1 MSKIQIEGSE
11 LDALAN
17 ELANAESQATT
28 AARSLVWHISSLT
41 VGITEASTAE
51 IEVLKDELEHSI
63 KQYSNDLDELQAYV
77 RYTKEK
83 MEEAELKIMAQ
94 LSLLGGES
102 IDVYVMQK
110 IFGEDY
116 FANSNKLSVIGSPL
130 VSSMLLLSLLPSF
143 KGTVVHRGKN
153 NQLHNVRV
161 DYNSNSILCSTRNV
175 LHPKVV
181 QNWMGY
187 TYETVKNGALAWS
200 IMAQKEYSKIENNT
214 LPIAHPP
221 LLNNNFSFAQK
232 RMQAAFQD
240 LKNIMGRGKQ
250 AFDTLQTTVNLIS
263 AQEDGDVKH
272 VISTSNSDKSSHHKD
287 KNLDKKPS
295 VWSQIRNGA
304 WDGAKEAVYDTVDG
318 AKTFVA
324 HPIKTTVATGE
335 SIANVARHPV
345 LASKSAWETID
356 EQIINGDAY
365 SRSHFGS
372 YASLQLVGA
381 KGASA
386 VVKGGLKQAA
396 KSEAAVAVKKATL
409 TGTEYTKTKVQAGYQ
424 SLTQQRLNYEVAG
437 IGKINIPSLQHVE
450 TPDAKNQMYQ
460 AAPYTYTD
468 LHTGEEK
475 TVSLRMGHKKNDV
488 HPITG
493 VPYDSDGFPIFDFK
507 FQTHIDPSFYLKND
521 TAQFKEAARLLYEE
535 TKKDPVLASKFT
547 EREIQMFGKGIKPK
561 GYTWHHHQDEG
572 KMQLV
577 DEFIHSKTGHTGG
590 RHIWGG
596 GKEYR

>member
-1 MSKIQIEGSE
+1 MSKIQIKGSE

-17 ELANAESQATT
+17 ELANAESQAST

-51 IEVLKDELEHSI
+51 IETLKDELEHSI
-63 KQYSNDLDELQAYV
+63 KQYSNHLDELQAYV

-102 IDVYVMQK
+102 INMYTLQK
-110 IFGEDY
+110 IFGENH

-143 KGTVVHRGKN
+143 KDTVVHRGKN

-161 DYNSNSILCSTRNV
+161 DYNSNSILHSTRNT

-200 IMAQKEYSKIENNT
+200 IMAQKEYIKIKNNT
-214 LPIAHPP
+214 LPVAP
-221 LLNNNFSFAQK
+221 LMNNNFSFAQK

-240 LKNIMGRGKQ
+240 MKNIMGRGKQ
-250 AFDTLQTTVNLIS
+250 AFGILQTTVNLIS
-263 AQEDGDVKH
+263 TQEDEDVKH
-272 VISTSNSDKSSHHKD
+272 VTSTSNSA
-287 KNLDKKPS
+287 KPS

-304 WDGAKEAVYDTVDG
+304 WDGAKEAVHDTVDG

-345 LASKSAWETID
+345 IASKSAWETID

-396 KSEAAVAVKKATL
+396 KSEAAAAVKKATL
-409 TGTEYTKTKVQAGYQ
+409 TGTKYTKTKVQVGYQ

-475 TVSLRMGHKKNDV
+475 TVSLRMGHKKSDV

-507 FQTHIDPSFYLKND
+507 FQTHIDPSFYLRND

-547 EREIQMFGKGIKPK
+547 EGEIQMFGKGIKPK